1 MNKKILLTL
10 LVIIMFFSIS
20 SVYAVDNSID
30 SSNTYS
36 NLNTLKHTD
45 TYQSSLIGN
54 INENISSKT
63 VEKEISVETKEK
75 TEKSITKSDNKLN
88 TNNYVVNKKSSD
100 IQTKVDVI
108 SKDTSTKKLNKTLKT
123 IDNYYFNA
131 SVTNDG
137 DGSKDNPWKTIN
149 QLNFNKIT
157 NGSTVYISNGNY
169 NVDNIDVNIDVNIIG
184 ENTNKTIIK
193 GYNTYDEVFN
203 FNKHTTITNITFT
216 NSSTKVIYNT
226 GTLELNNCIFKNNN
240 ITSYDACIKN
250 NGKLTVNN
258 CLFNNVSSQKSSVIY
273 NSASNFINL
282 YLKNSIFTNNN
293 AYKGIVLLY
302 GSCAQLY
309 NTTFNNNKATIMAG
323 CIYLEKSS
331 MNVNLSTF
339 INNSVLKGTGG
350 VFYVYDSDLFV
361 NNSIFSN
368 NYALFGG
375 VATFL
380 NGSGDGEE
388 ITESKHNSTIINSS
402 FTNNKVLYDGGV
414 FFDVYSNL
422 DIRSSNFT
430 NNSARNG
437 GSIYGDYSKINI
449 NNTIFKNNTA
459 TYFGGSIYTNQI
471 YIALNNN
478 NFINNKATKAEDVY
492 SQYSRSFTSKNN
504 TQTNT
509 NSIITNQI
517 TTTKKPQVIIT
528 NLNNTPITTIPS
540 SYDLRK
546 LNQVTSVK
554 SQSGGGNC
562 WSFATMGALES
573 CILKATGIS
582 YDLSENNMKN
592 IMALF
597 SQSAWCI
604 SPNLGGYDE
613 MPITYL
619 INWYGPTDENNDPY
633 IPEIIVSPQINNLI
647 QINNVYGIPSRTNY
661 TDNNEYKKA
670 IMKYGAVYTDIYWLG
685 SNVDNTHNSYYCHEK
700 PEYTNHAV
708 CIVGW
713 DDNYDKNNFITP
725 APGNGAFI
733 IKNSWGT
740 SSGENGYYYVS
751 YYDESILNTCDD
763 IYGAGGFTFI
773 INNTETYDKIYQ
785 YDVGGISNW
794 LESNKYGN
802 YSNEYISSGNELIK
816 AFGTYVS
823 DLTNNYT
830 VSIYV
835 NNVLKHTQKGL
846 FTHLGY
852 ETVQVTKSINVK
864 TNDKIKVVLE
874 LVSSSTVQIPISESK
889 YTRIVSTTNSYVNGK
904 TNSDSVA
911 CLKLYTSEINKSE
924 VNAVVTKSNL
934 TNTQLLINIHDTN
947 GNSINTGTITIKEN
961 NTILKTVQVTSNQT
975 YVDLGIKKGIHLI
988 TVCYNAS
995 NYAPSNT
1002 TLLLNIGATTINSD
1016 VLNSDLKNTTIKV
1029 VVRDSNNNLVNS
1041 GRVVI
1046 YNNNNLLTNTTLI
1059 NGQAIIVLNLNA
1071 GTQTLNILYLDDNL
1085 YQSSNITQT
1094 ITVKAIDTKMSVVAY
1109 SKLTTNST
1117 IEVTVKDMTGKLVT
1131 KGQVQLINQN
1141 GQVIKTG
1148 TINNGRVNI
1157 TLTSLPTG
1165 RQQYTARYTEG
1176 TIYTQSQAGV
1186 IITVKTTDTKTTV
1199 KAYSKLTTNSTI
1211 EVTVKDITG
1220 KLVTKGQIQI
1230 INQNGQVIKTG
1241 TINNGRVN
1249 ITLTSLP
1256 IGRQQY
1262 TARYTE
1268 GTIYTQSQAG
1278 VIITVKTTDTKTTVK
1293 AYSKLTT
1300 NSTIE
1305 VTVKDMTGKL
1315 VTKGQVQLIN
1325 QNGQVIKT
1333 GTINNGRVNIT
1344 LTSLPTGRQQYT
1356 ARYTEGTIYTQSQ
1369 AGVIITVKT
1378 TDTKTTVKAYSKLTT
1393 NSTIEVTVKD
1403 ITGKLVTKGQIQ
1415 IINQN
1420 GQVIKTGT
1428 INNGR
1433 VNITLTSLP
1442 TGRQQY
1448 TARYTEGTIYT
1459 QSQAGVIITVKTTDT
1474 KTTVKAYSK
1483 LTTNSTIEVTVKDIT
1498 GKLVTKGQ
1506 IQIINQNGQVIKTG
1520 TINNGRVNITLT
1532 SLPTGSQ
1539 KFIVKYT
1546 EGTIYTQSTYNIT
1559 LTIIKDDTTTLTYKN
1574 IKTYNSNTTID
1585 IQVNG
1590 GDNNQVT
1597 GKVQILNSRG
1607 RLLKSMTLKNGHA
1620 IITLGLPLGK
1630 QTLSIIY
1637 LGDKTHRLVNV
1648 SDTINVLN
1656 QTVKSYDSGN
1666 EIILKKIITTSE
1678 KPDVEALGDD
1688 YQYVDDDGTY
1698 TITSSEI
1705 LRVQRL
1711 DSLCQQIYGFMPKY
1725 TFFRE
1730 EGSNIK
1736 YVIERSKWN
1745 VISRALNKYH
1755 VNKGFTAVNPPHA
1768 LRITLKDKIRYYP
1781 VYYDSQ
1787 EVIGGVRYTCGPTAM
1802 SMISQGLNKY
1812 NSERK
1817 LSNVY
1822 KTTRSEGTYES
1833 NIIKYSPSVNMTLI
1847 DIPDSKSAVISSIQS
1862 GAMVLWHI
1870 RGHYMNVIGYNSA
1883 NDKFL
1888 CLNPSGP
1895 SHNIEAVQ
1903 WASWNTMMKTDR
1915 PLKGYGFMKVVP
1927 KWYITS
1933 SLNSQV
1939 KNYYMNMGGKYTT
1952 PNNSEKLNTEDA
1964 VTYIV

>member
-45 TYQSSLIGN
+45 TYQSSLIDN

-100 IQTKVDVI
+100 IQTKADVI
-108 SKDTSTKKLNKTLKT
+108 SKDTSTKKVNKTLKT
-123 IDNYYFNA
+123 TDNYYFNA

-203 FNKHTTITNITFT
+203 FNKHTTITNITFI

-273 NSASNFINL
+273 NSASNSINL

-471 YIALNNN
+471 DIALNNN

-1165 RQQYTARYTEG
+1165 RQQYIAKYTEG
-1176 TIYTQSQAGV
+1176 TIYGNSSYTV
-1186 IITVKTTDTKTTV
+1186 IITVKTTHTKTTV

-1211 EVTVKDITG
+1211 EVTVTDI
-1220 KLVTKGQIQI
+1220 
-1230 INQNGQVIKTG
+1230 
-1241 TINNGRVN
+1241 
-1249 ITLTSLP
+1249 
-1256 IGRQQY
+1256 
-1262 TARYTE
+1262 
-1268 GTIYTQSQAG
+1268 
-1278 VIITVKTTDTKTTVK
+1278 
-1293 AYSKLTT
+1293 
-1300 NSTIE
+1300 
-1305 VTVKDMTGKL
+1305 TGKL
-1315 VTKGQVQLIN
+1315 VTKGQVQL
-1325 QNGQVIKT
+1325 
-1333 GTINNGRVNIT
+1333 
-1344 LTSLPTGRQQYT
+1344 
-1356 ARYTEGTIYTQSQ
+1356 
-1369 AGVIITVKT
+1369 
-1378 TDTKTTVKAYSKLTT
+1378 
-1393 NSTIEVTVKD
+1393 
-1403 ITGKLVTKGQIQ
+1403 
-1415 IINQN
+1415 
-1420 GQVIKTGT
+1420 
-1428 INNGR
+1428 
-1433 VNITLTSLP
+1433 
-1442 TGRQQY
+1442 
-1448 TARYTEGTIYT
+1448 
-1459 QSQAGVIITVKTTDT
+1459 
-1474 KTTVKAYSK
+1474 
-1483 LTTNSTIEVTVKDIT
+1483 
-1498 GKLVTKGQ
+1498 
-1506 IQIINQNGQVIKTG
+1506 INQNGQVIKTG

-1585 IQVNG
+1585 IRVNG

>member
-45 TYQSSLIGN
+45 TYPSSLIGN

-123 IDNYYFNA
+123 TDNYYFNA

-273 NSASNFINL
+273 NSASNSINL

-471 YIALNNN
+471 DIALNNN

-1141 GQVIKTG
+1141 GQI
-1148 TINNGRVNI
+1148 
-1157 TLTSLPTG
+1157 
-1165 RQQYTARYTEG
+1165 
-1176 TIYTQSQAGV
+1176 
-1186 IITVKTTDTKTTV
+1186 
-1199 KAYSKLTTNSTI
+1199 
-1211 EVTVKDITG
+1211 
-1220 KLVTKGQIQI
+1220 
-1230 INQNGQVIKTG
+1230 
-1241 TINNGRVN
+1241 
-1249 ITLTSLP
+1249 
-1256 IGRQQY
+1256 
-1262 TARYTE
+1262 
-1268 GTIYTQSQAG
+1268 
-1278 VIITVKTTDTKTTVK
+1278 
-1293 AYSKLTT
+1293 
-1300 NSTIE
+1300 
-1305 VTVKDMTGKL
+1305 M
-1315 VTKGQVQLIN
+1315 
-1325 QNGQVIKT
+1325 
-1333 GTINNGRVNIT
+1333 
-1344 LTSLPTGRQQYT
+1344 
-1356 ARYTEGTIYTQSQ
+1356 
-1369 AGVIITVKT
+1369 
-1378 TDTKTTVKAYSKLTT
+1378 
-1393 NSTIEVTVKD
+1393 
-1403 ITGKLVTKGQIQ
+1403 
-1415 IINQN
+1415 
-1420 GQVIKTGT
+1420 
-1428 INNGR
+1428 
-1433 VNITLTSLP
+1433 
-1442 TGRQQY
+1442 
-1448 TARYTEGTIYT
+1448 
-1459 QSQAGVIITVKTTDT
+1459 
-1474 KTTVKAYSK
+1474 
-1483 LTTNSTIEVTVKDIT
+1483 
-1498 GKLVTKGQ
+1498 
-1506 IQIINQNGQVIKTG
+1506 KTG

-1585 IQVNG
+1585 IRVNG

-1666 EIILKKIITTSE
+1666 EIVLKKIITTSE

>member
-1165 RQQYTARYTEG
+1165 RQQYTAKYTEG
-1176 TIYTQSQAGV
+1176 TIYGNSSYTV

-1220 KLVTKGQIQI
+1220 KLVTKGQVQI

-1256 IGRQQY
+1256 I
-1262 TARYTE
+1262 
-1268 GTIYTQSQAG
+1268 
-1278 VIITVKTTDTKTTVK
+1278 
-1293 AYSKLTT
+1293 
-1300 NSTIE
+1300 
-1305 VTVKDMTGKL
+1305 
-1315 VTKGQVQLIN
+1315 
-1325 QNGQVIKT
+1325 
-1333 GTINNGRVNIT
+1333 
-1344 LTSLPTGRQQYT
+1344 GRQQYT

-1474 KTTVKAYSK
+1474 KISVDVYKKY
-1483 LTTNSTIEVTVKDIT
+1483 TTNTSMQITVKDIT

>member
-45 TYQSSLIGN
+45 TYQSSLIDN

-100 IQTKVDVI
+100 IQTKADVI
-108 SKDTSTKKLNKTLKT
+108 SKDTSTKKVNKTLKT
-123 IDNYYFNA
+123 TDNYYFNA

-273 NSASNFINL
+273 NSASNSINL

-471 YIALNNN
+471 DIALNNN

-975 YVDLGIKKGIHLI
+975 YVDLEIKKGIHLI

-1165 RQQYTARYTEG
+1165 RQQYIAKYTEG
-1176 TIYTQSQAGV
+1176 TIYGNSSYTV

-1211 EVTVKDITG
+1211 EVTVTDITG
-1220 KLVTKGQIQI
+1220 KLVTKGQVQI
-1230 INQNGQVIKTG
+1230 INQNGQI
-1241 TINNGRVN
+1241 
-1249 ITLTSLP
+1249 
-1256 IGRQQY
+1256 
-1262 TARYTE
+1262 
-1268 GTIYTQSQAG
+1268 
-1278 VIITVKTTDTKTTVK
+1278 
-1293 AYSKLTT
+1293 
-1300 NSTIE
+1300 
-1305 VTVKDMTGKL
+1305 M
-1315 VTKGQVQLIN
+1315 
-1325 QNGQVIKT
+1325 KT

-1378 TDTKTTVKAYSKLTT
+1378 TDTKISVDVYKKYTT
-1393 NSTIEVTVKD
+1393 NTSM
-1403 ITGKLVTKGQIQ
+1403 QI
-1415 IINQN
+1415 
-1420 GQVIKTGT
+1420 
-1428 INNGR
+1428 
-1433 VNITLTSLP
+1433 
-1442 TGRQQY
+1442 
-1448 TARYTEGTIYT
+1448 
-1459 QSQAGVIITVKTTDT
+1459 
-1474 KTTVKAYSK
+1474 
-1483 LTTNSTIEVTVKDIT
+1483 TVKDIT

-1666 EIILKKIITTSE
+1666 EIVLKKIITTSE

>member
-108 SKDTSTKKLNKTLKT
+108 SKDTSTKKVNKTLKT
-123 IDNYYFNA
+123 TDNYYFNA

-273 NSASNFINL
+273 NSASNSINL

-471 YIALNNN
+471 DIALNNN

-794 LESNKYGN
+794 IESNKYGN

-1141 GQVIKTG
+1141 GQVMKTGTINNGRVNITLTSLPTGRQQYTAKYTEGTIYGNSSYTVIITVKTTDTKTTVKAYSKLTTNSTIEVTVTDITGKLVTKGQVQIINQNGQVMKTG

-1211 EVTVKDITG
+1211 EVTVTDITG
-1220 KLVTKGQIQI
+1220 KLVTKGQVQI
-1230 INQNGQVIKTG
+1230 INQNGQV
-1241 TINNGRVN
+1241 
-1249 ITLTSLP
+1249 
-1256 IGRQQY
+1256 
-1262 TARYTE
+1262 
-1268 GTIYTQSQAG
+1268 
-1278 VIITVKTTDTKTTVK
+1278 
-1293 AYSKLTT
+1293 
-1300 NSTIE
+1300 
-1305 VTVKDMTGKL
+1305 M
-1315 VTKGQVQLIN
+1315 
-1325 QNGQVIKT
+1325 KT

-1378 TDTKTTVKAYSKLTT
+1378 TDTKISVDVYKKYTT
-1393 NSTIEVTVKD
+1393 NTSM
-1403 ITGKLVTKGQIQ
+1403 QI
-1415 IINQN
+1415 
-1420 GQVIKTGT
+1420 
-1428 INNGR
+1428 
-1433 VNITLTSLP
+1433 
-1442 TGRQQY
+1442 
-1448 TARYTEGTIYT
+1448 
-1459 QSQAGVIITVKTTDT
+1459 
-1474 KTTVKAYSK
+1474 
-1483 LTTNSTIEVTVKDIT
+1483 TVKDIT

-1585 IQVNG
+1585 IRVNG

-1666 EIILKKIITTSE
+1666 EIVLKKIITTSE

-1705 LRVQRL
+1705 LRVHRL